1 MINTFRGKYYFLSNF
16 YMAPFIYKGIS
27 YLNAEA
33 AFQSA
38 KCMKPED
45 RQKFSLL
52 PPAEAKRF
60 GKKVLLRPDWETYK
74 FGVMREVIRAKFE
87 QNPDLAQKLLDTDP
101 QHLIEGNHWHDNIY
115 GICYC
120 NKCQGIKGKNVLGKI
135 LMEERAS
142 LKKERIKTTS

>member
-1 MINTFRGKYYFLSNF
+1 
-16 YMAPFIYKGIS
+16 
-27 YLNAEA
+27 
-33 AFQSA
+33 
-38 KCMKPED
+38 MKPED

-52 PPAEAKRF
+52 LPAEAKRF

-135 LMEERAS
+135 LMEERAY
-142 LKKERIKTTS
+142 LKKERIKTTL

>member
-45 RQKFSLL
+45 RTPTARL
-52 PPAEAKRF
+52 
-60 GKKVLLRPDWETYK
+60 
-74 FGVMREVIRAKFE
+74 
-87 QNPDLAQKLLDTDP
+87 
-101 QHLIEGNHWHDNIY
+101 GN
-115 GICYC
+115 
-120 NKCQGIKGKNVLGKI
+120 L
-135 LMEERAS
+135 
-142 LKKERIKTTS
+142 